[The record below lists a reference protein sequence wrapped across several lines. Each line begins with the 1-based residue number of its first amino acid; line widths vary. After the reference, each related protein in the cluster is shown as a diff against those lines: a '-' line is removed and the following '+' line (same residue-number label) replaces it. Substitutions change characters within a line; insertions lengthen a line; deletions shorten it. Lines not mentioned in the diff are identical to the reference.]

1 MIAACLLRLGGEWE
15 NPQARKGNRIYSR
28 FAQPQTDST
37 RVVYGEPKQK
47 RGSVLFEGKESF
59 SIFCFFFS
67 AFVSWLSI
75 ICCWGRQRG
84 PIPLVGWNPGVKRKS
99 CDTNKSWARCQF

>member
-28 FAQPQTDST
+28 FAQPQTDCR

-47 RGSVLFEGKESF
+47 RGSVLLEGKESF

-67 AFVSWLSI
+67 AFVLGCRSFAA
-75 ICCWGRQRG
+75 GRQRG
-84 PIPLVGWNPGVKRKS
+84 PIPLVGGNPGVKRKS
-99 CDTNKSWARCQF
+99 CDTNKSWARCQL